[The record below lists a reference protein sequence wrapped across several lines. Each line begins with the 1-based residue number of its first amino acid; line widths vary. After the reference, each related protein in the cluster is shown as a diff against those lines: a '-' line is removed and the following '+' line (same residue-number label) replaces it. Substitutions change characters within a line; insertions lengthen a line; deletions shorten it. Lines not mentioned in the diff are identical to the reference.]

1 MSQRIDDYV
10 GSGKGRKKINPFQ
23 PLIYAILLMVG
34 LYIGTNLDDG
44 NIFYVEKQ
52 DESNPNKL
60 VNIINYI
67 DKNYVDT
74 VHKQKLIEGAIKSIL
89 TDLDPHSYYISS
101 AELQRLQEPLEGNF
115 EGIGVEFTI
124 QDDTLM
130 VVSPIENGPS
140 ERAGIRAGDKI
151 VRVDGDTIAG
161 TGLTN
166 EKVMKLLKGKSGTEV
181 ALGIQ
186 RRNKDDL
193 LTFDIVREEIP
204 IKSILASIQVS
215 DNTGYV
221 KIARFAKPTYH
232 EFKSAVSDMQKK
244 GVKNMIIDL
253 RGNGGGY
260 LNTAIPMVE
269 EFLNKDDLIVY
280 TEGKNSPYTPYHAS
294 GKGEFKDMKLV
305 VLIDQGSASA
315 SEIMAGALQDHDRS
329 ITVGRR
335 SFGKGLVQ
343 EEIGL
348 PDQSALRL
356 TVARYYTPVGRS
368 IQRPYGDGIDY
379 EHDFEQRYESGELV
393 SADSIQFPDSLK
405 YTTPGGRTVFGG
417 GGIMPDVFVPIDTV
431 GTSRFLTEL
440 NYSNLF
446 REFSFRYVDENRKE
460 LQSYEDASEFE
471 AKFDRNGSVHKE
483 FINFAADEGIAPR
496 NGDESISRE
505 RIQLLVE
512 AHIARNLFN
521 DEAFYQILLQ
531 DDNVYRKALE
541 ITKDYSSFAI
551 APN

>member
-1 MSQRIDDYV
+1 
-10 GSGKGRKKINPFQ
+10 
-23 PLIYAILLMVG
+23 
-34 LYIGTNLDDG
+34 
-44 NIFYVEKQ
+44 
-52 DESNPNKL
+52 
-60 VNIINYI
+60 
-67 DKNYVDT
+67 
-74 VHKQKLIEGAIKSIL
+74 
-89 TDLDPHSYYISS
+89 
-101 AELQRLQEPLEGNF
+101 
-115 EGIGVEFTI
+115 
-124 QDDTLM
+124 M

-471 AKFDRNGSVHKE
+471 AKFDRNGSVYKE

>member
-1 MSQRIDDYV
+1 MSQRIDDYI
-10 GSGKGRKKINPFQ
+10 GSGNNRKRFNPLQ

-74 VHKQKLIEGAIKSIL
+74 VHKQRLIEGAIESIL

-101 AELQRLQEPLEGNF
+101 EELQRIQEPLEGNF

-151 VRVDGDTIAG
+151 VRVEGDTIAG

-166 EKVMKLLKGKSGTEV
+166 ERVMKLLKGKSGTEV
-181 ALGIQ
+181 ELGIK
-186 RRNKDDL
+186 RRNKSEL
-193 LTFDIVREEIP
+193 MTFNIVREEIP
-204 IKSILASIQVS
+204 IKSILASIKVN

-221 KIARFAKPTYH
+221 KVARFAKPTYH
-232 EFKSAVSDMQKK
+232 EFKSAVSDMKK
-244 GVKNMIIDL
+244 NGVKNLIIDL

-294 GKGEFKDMKLV
+294 GKGQFKDMKLV

-315 SEIMAGALQDHDRS
+315 SEIMAGALQDHDRA

-393 SADSIQFPDSLK
+393 SADSINFPDSLK
-405 YTTPGGRTVFGG
+405 YTTPAGRTVYGG
-417 GGIMPDVFVPIDTV
+417 GGIMPDIFVPIDTV

-446 REFSFRYVDENRKE
+446 REFSFRYVDANRNE
-460 LQSYEDASEFE
+460 LKTFESASDFE
-471 AKFDRNGSVHKE
+471 ANFNSKGKVYDE
-483 FINFAADEGIAPR
+483 FMDFASAEGFTPKNDDE
-496 NGDESISRE
+496 EISKS
-505 RIQLLVE
+505 RIQLLTK

-521 DEAFYQILLQ
+521 DEAFYQILLK
-531 DDNVYRKALE
+531 DDNVFEKAIE
-541 ITKDYSSFAI
+541 ITRDYSSFAI
-551 APN
+551 TAD